1 MKTMIK
7 YLLLAFIWVLFTV
20 FAGVFLRIH
29 LEVHQADVGAIMAS
43 GYFYYAVTIW
53 GFIWLLKKTGI
64 KIDIKYPK

>member
-1 MKTMIK
+1 MTVMIK

-43 GYFYYAVTIW
+43 GYFYYAVTL
-53 GFIWLLKKTGI
+53 GVFIWLLKKTGI